1 VEGWFRGVAGNSRS
15 CISGI
20 LTMGLINRRSAGA
33 LLDFIFNVWYNVTII
48 HQIYLSGGKGN
59 ESIGYD
65 ASY

>member
-48 HQIYLSGGKGN
+48 HHIMGVRP
-59 ESIGYD
+59 
-65 ASY
+65 